1 MTVAEWVRVEPGRAE
16 LGSQNRSILFGGIGP
31 RHMVEI
37 GYGFEISRNPVE
49 AGRATELLEE
59 DGCEL
64 ASESEWQLALDR
76 GAITGSDE
84 LELLAE
90 RFGGDYWGKF
100 LDGRPMLVDD
110 WVFRIVKQWKAGRP
124 STHLNSQNSQEQG
137 HSRLVRRDENV
148 EFSADAARL
157 PLARDTAK
165 LIREEVT
172 IILLAGIIPSFA
184 WAYFNASQEYLKT
197 GWPGLIMGGVVLG
210 LVTAIFWRPKTTSYR
225 IGRNCG
231 KVKPNN

>member
-49 AGRATELLEE
+49 AGRAAELLEE

-76 GAITGSDE
+76 GAVAGSDGI
-84 LELLAE
+84 ELLAD

-110 WVFRIVKQWKAGRP
+110 CVFRIVKQWKA
-124 STHLNSQNSQEQG
+124 
-137 HSRLVRRDENV
+137 
-148 EFSADAARL
+148 
-157 PLARDTAK
+157 
-165 LIREEVT
+165 
-172 IILLAGIIPSFA
+172 
-184 WAYFNASQEYLKT
+184 
-197 GWPGLIMGGVVLG
+197 
-210 LVTAIFWRPKTTSYR
+210 
-225 IGRNCG
+225 
-231 KVKPNN
+231 